1 MVMRLKLLGML
12 LMFNAVAGMAQSSN
26 PLSHTAASPG
36 DAPASDSTSLL
47 TPDGRVARRHPP
59 RKIEPGTPEAFYDPI
74 KHVTV
79 SYNKTWAGYAVTGS
93 NFNQVS
99 GSWTVTP
106 VDCTASPNSDS
117 SQWVGIDGWT
127 SDTVEQT
134 GTDSDCDG
142 DQPSYYVW
150 YEFYPLGTRVIST
163 VSIAPGDNFVA
174 SVVYKGNN
182 LYTVAI
188 KNTTTNQSFTK
199 EVEFAGS
206 RGATP
211 EWNSAEWIME
221 MDGRKLSDFGTEPFG
236 AYYTGIPKGNN
247 MAIDSSV
254 SGVISDFGAAVQ
266 ESITTKTGSDGSTE
280 TSVPSALASDGS
292 GFTVTWKAE

>member
-1 MVMRLKLLGML
+1 MRLNPIGVL
-12 LMFNAVAGMAQSSN
+12 LMFTAVAGMAQSSN
-26 PLSHTAASPG
+26 PLSHRASAPG
-36 DAPASDSTSLL
+36 EQAPGDSTSLR
-47 TPDGRVARRHPP
+47 TSDGRVPRRHPP
-59 RKIEPGTPEAFYDPI
+59 RRIQPGTPAAVYDPVR
-74 KHVTV
+74 HVTV
-79 SYNKTWAGYAVTGS
+79 SYNETWAGYAVTGS

-134 GTDSDCDG
+134 GTDSDCNG

-150 YEFYPLGTRVIST
+150 YEFYPRGTIVIRS

-188 KNTTTNQSFTK
+188 KNTTTNQSFIK
-199 EVEFAGS
+199 EVEFTGS

-221 MDGRKLSDFGTEPFG
+221 MDGRELSDFGTEPFG

-247 MAIDSSV
+247 AATDASV
-254 SGVISDFGAAVQ
+254 SGVIRDFGAAVQ
-266 ESITTKTGSDGSTE
+266 ESITTKNGSDGGTE
-280 TSVPSALASDGS
+280 TSVPSTLASDGS
-292 GFTVTWKAE
+292 GFTVTWKSE